1 VDTLHRD
8 QPLARGLE
16 LTVLADTL
24 RVDSDRARAIALST
38 EGVVVEHGVV
48 RDAARNVPAADT
60 PEAVALVAALD
71 ASPFTPPEPGD
82 IALARALVREGVLLD
97 VNGVLF
103 TRGAVDAARRLL
115 AEKLAITDAVSVGDV
130 RELLGSS
137 RKYVVPLMEWFDANG
152 VTRRR
157 GDARIAG
164 PRIDTPLERN

>member
-1 VDTLHRD
+1 
-8 QPLARGLE
+8 
-16 LTVLADTL
+16 
-24 RVDSDRARAIALST
+24 
-38 EGVVVEHGVV
+38 
-48 RDAARNVPAADT
+48 VPD
-60 PEAVALVAALD
+60 
-71 ASPFTPPEPGD
+71 
-82 IALARALVREGVLLD
+82 VLL
-97 VNGVLF
+97 VS
-103 TRGAVDAARRLL
+103 RRRLL